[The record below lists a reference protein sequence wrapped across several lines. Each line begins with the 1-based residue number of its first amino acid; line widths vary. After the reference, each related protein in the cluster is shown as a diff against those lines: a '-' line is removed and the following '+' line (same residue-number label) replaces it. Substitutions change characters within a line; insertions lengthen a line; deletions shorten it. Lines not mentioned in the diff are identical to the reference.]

1 MRKLRRRGWEVGT
14 VKFVV
19 FTEMSFVETRFEAV
33 TCYMSGQKIKRKVK
47 EDKVGRERYIKRR
60 NSQYSSRE
68 EEMSL
73 CLFVCVSV

>member
-33 TCYMSGQKIKRKVK
+33 TCDEWTKDKKKSKR
-47 EDKVGRERYIKRR
+47 G
-60 NSQYSSRE
+60 
-68 EEMSL
+68 
-73 CLFVCVSV
+73 